1 MVTSAKARAEIAAYR
16 EYEATL
22 SDDEALLRMCGA
34 LLADPD
40 TSLQRMLYLRARMGL
55 RPLHLE

>member
-1 MVTSAKARAEIAAYR
+1 MMSDRARPEIAAYR

-22 SDDEALLRMCGA
+22 SDDEALWA
-34 LLADPD
+34 LLKMLHDHPGQ
-40 TSLQRMLYLRARMGL
+40 SLQRMLYFRERHRL